1 MYRFHAVP
9 AWALA
14 DAKRVAGPDDVLR
27 PAIAES
33 VLLPR
38 VLEHVEYR
46 GEKATE
52 RAARLAGADGGK
64 PAVYA
69 QSPNDLPA
77 LLRTANQL
85 ITLARE
91 EAGERAQHRRCSCG
105 ARYTVPVL
113 PVRPITLKCTR
124 CGNTVDLDPP
134 PATGAATAPGPATSV
149 HDARIALAAFFREA
163 MARGWPVLV
172 SRG

>member
-14 DAKRVAGPDDVLR
+14 DAKRAPGADDVLH
-27 PAIAES
+27 PAIADS
-33 VLLPR
+33 VPMPH
-38 VLEHVEYR
+38 VLERVEYR
-46 GEKATE
+46 SEKATE
-52 RAARLAGADGGK
+52 RAARLASADAGK

-124 CGNTVDLDPP
+124 CGSTVDLDPP
-134 PATGAATAPGPATSV
+134 PATGATTAPGPATSV

-172 SRG
+172 SRS